1 MKLLLILFFLVI
13 ESFGYTQDDID
24 FLRESV
30 AKTKFPTKTDGGLT
44 LTNIKVSDNGVV
56 TFLSSINS
64 KQFYKDS
71 GVKPTKESISK
82 IKDSVLNQYKAKQIV
97 GLCSSHDTRLA
108 LDLGINFVYRI
119 DFDNGLYFGETK
131 ITKGNCQGIKGR

>member
-1 MKLLLILFFLVI
+1 MKFLIIIFILVI

-30 AKTKFPTKTDGGLT
+30 AKTKVPATIDGGLI
-44 LTNIKVSDNGVV
+44 LKDIKVSDKGEV
-56 TFLSSINS
+56 TFFSEINS
-64 KQFYKDS
+64 KQFFKES
-71 GVKPTKESISK
+71 GVQPTKKTIMK
-82 IKDSVLNQYKAKQIV
+82 IKDSVLNQYKVKQIV

-108 LDLGINFVYRI
+108 LDLGIKFIYRI

-131 ITKGNCQGIKGR
+131 ITKSLCNGIKGH